1 MRAWRT
7 LALAAAIGAA
17 ASLAACDRIPHVQ
30 DVGGAG
36 PDLAAGRN
44 VFLQAGCGA
53 CHTLRDA
60 ASTGTF
66 APNLDRITPSTVH
79 VREFVT
85 AGGVGMP
92 AFNGIL
98 TTGEIQAV
106 SEYVHTV
113 AGY

>member
-1 MRAWRT
+1 MRAVKACV
-7 LALAAAIGAA
+7 LVAALAGV
-17 ASLAACDRIPHVQ
+17 ASLAACSRIPHSGEAAS
-30 DVGGAG
+30 DVAS
-36 PDLAAGRN
+36 GRN
-44 VFLQAGCGA
+44 IFLQAGCGA

-60 ASTGTF
+60 GSTGTF

-92 AFNGIL
+92 SFNGIL

-106 SEYVHTV
+106 SEYVHAV

>member
-1 MRAWRT
+1 MRAIRAY
-7 LALAAAIGAA
+7 LLVAALAGVAG
-17 ASLAACDRIPHVQ
+17 LAACSRIPHLEPGEAAS
-30 DVGGAG
+30 DVAF
-36 PDLAAGRN
+36 GRN

-60 ASTGTF
+60 GSTGTF

-92 AFNGIL
+92 SFNGIL

-106 SEYVHTV
+106 SEYVHAV